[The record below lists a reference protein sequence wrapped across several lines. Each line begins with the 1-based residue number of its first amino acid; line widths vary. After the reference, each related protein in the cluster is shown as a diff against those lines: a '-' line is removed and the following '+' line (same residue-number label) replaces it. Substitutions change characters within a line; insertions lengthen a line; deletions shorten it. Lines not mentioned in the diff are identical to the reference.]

1 MTAIMEDG
9 RITELDFE
17 DMQPSILGCV
27 YVGKVKN
34 IVDNIE
40 AAFVDI
46 GAAENCYYSLKENH
60 THIFLN
66 PKKDDRLVEGD
77 EILVQV
83 SREAVKTKAPLVT
96 SAINFAGKYAVL
108 VLNRPGIG
116 FSSKIKNSEF
126 KEAVKEELSNL
137 PIEEYGVIVRTNA
150 EHISPEE
157 VSEEVMQLVFLA
169 ARITD
174 SAKFSS
180 CYSCVY
186 SPIRPYI
193 AKIRDKAGREEEIV
207 TDSELVYNQIMEEFW
222 DSDQTLAGQVKMYD
236 DTYPLIKLY
245 GLETVLEKAL
255 SRKVWLKSGGYLYIE
270 PTEALTV
277 IDVNTGKF
285 ISGKDSEKTFLKI
298 NLEAAEEI
306 AVQMKLRNLSGIII
320 IDFIDMNDKENVE
333 TLVSALKNH
342 LKNDT
347 VKTNFIDITPLGLA
361 EITRQKIKKPI
372 YEVLKKHIN

>member
-1 MTAIMEDG
+1 MSQT
-9 RITELDFE
+9 
-17 DMQPSILGCV
+17 
-27 YVGKVKN
+27 
-34 IVDNIE
+34 
-40 AAFVDI
+40 
-46 GAAENCYYSLKENH
+46 
-60 THIFLN
+60 
-66 PKKDDRLVEGD
+66 RL
-77 EILVQV
+77 
-83 SREAVKTKAPLVT
+83 R
-96 SAINFAGKYAVL
+96 
-108 VLNRPGIG
+108 
-116 FSSKIKNSEF
+116 FSSKIKNLEF

-174 SAKFSS
+174 NAKFSS

-193 AKIRDKAGREEEIV
+193 AKIRDKAGREEEEIV

-222 DSDQTLAGQVKMYD
+222 DSDQILAGQVKMYN

-372 YEVLKKHIN
+372 YEVLKNT